1 VVADNQKLKCNII
14 LDAFAQYIPFQLLE
28 YSKNYCYLGRAIVQT
43 KKEMEKNPQN
53 SGKDEVREQLVRA
66 ARQVFARFGYKKTSL
81 EDISREARKGKS
93 TIYYYF
99 KSKDDIFKAVI
110 DTEAEIRAKTID
122 DQISVIDDPQL
133 KLKTYISVRML
144 TLKNVGNY
152 DEAIKNDLLDN
163 LYFVNSFRNNHFDAE
178 INLVK
183 DLLLEGIEKGVY
195 TIQNPELTAKT
206 IVTLLHGFEV
216 PIILKNL
223 SDEELQKSVD
233 EMLNILFF
241 GIVAKK

>member
-1 VVADNQKLKCNII
+1 
-14 LDAFAQYIPFQLLE
+14 
-28 YSKNYCYLGRAIVQT
+28 
-43 KKEMEKNPQN
+43 MEKNPQN
-53 SGKDEVREQLVRA
+53 SGKDEVREQLVQA
-66 ARQVFARFGYKKTSL
+66 ARQVFVRYGYKKTAL
-81 EDISREARKGKS
+81 DDISKEARKGKS

-110 DTEAEIRAKTID
+110 DAEAEIRAKTID
-122 DQISVIDDPQL
+122 DQISTIDDPQL
-133 KLKTYISVRML
+133 KLKTYIYVRML
-144 TLKNVGNY
+144 TLKKVGNY
-152 DEAIKNDLLDN
+152 YEAIKNDLLDN

-216 PIILKNL
+216 PLILKNL

-241 GIVAKK
+241 GIITKK

>member
-1 VVADNQKLKCNII
+1 
-14 LDAFAQYIPFQLLE
+14 
-28 YSKNYCYLGRAIVQT
+28 
-43 KKEMEKNPQN
+43 MERNPQN
-53 SGKDEVREQLVRA
+53 SGKDEVREQLVQA
-66 ARQVFARFGYKKTSL
+66 ARQVFVRYGYKKTAL
-81 EDISREARKGKS
+81 DDISKEARKGKS

-110 DTEAEIRAKTID
+110 DAEAEIRAKTID
-122 DQISVIDDPQL
+122 DQISTIDDPQQ
-133 KLKTYISVRML
+133 KLKTYIYVRML
-144 TLKNVGNY
+144 TLKKVGNY
-152 DEAIKNDLLDN
+152 YEAIKNDLLDN

-216 PIILKNL
+216 PLILKNL

-241 GIVAKK
+241 GIITKK

>member
-1 VVADNQKLKCNII
+1 
-14 LDAFAQYIPFQLLE
+14 
-28 YSKNYCYLGRAIVQT
+28 
-43 KKEMEKNPQN
+43 MEKNPQN
-53 SGKDEVREQLVRA
+53 SGKDEVREQLVQA
-66 ARQVFARFGYKKTSL
+66 ARQVFARYGYKKTAL
-81 EDISREARKGKS
+81 DDISREARKGKS

-110 DTEAEIRAKTID
+110 DAEAEIREKTID
-122 DQISVIDDPQL
+122 DQISIIEDPLL
-133 KLKTYISVRML
+133 KLKTYIYVRML
-144 TLKNVGNY
+144 TLKKVGNY
-152 DEAIKNDLLDN
+152 YEAIKNDLLDN

-183 DLLLEGIEKGVY
+183 ELLLEGIEKGVY
-195 TIQNPELTAKT
+195 TIQNSELTAKT

-241 GIVAKK
+241 GIVTKK

>member
-1 VVADNQKLKCNII
+1 
-14 LDAFAQYIPFQLLE
+14 
-28 YSKNYCYLGRAIVQT
+28 
-43 KKEMEKNPQN
+43 MERNPQN
-53 SGKDEVREQLVRA
+53 SGKDEVREQLIQA
-66 ARQVFARFGYKKTSL
+66 ARQVFVRYGYKKTAL
-81 EDISREARKGKS
+81 DDISKEARKGKS

-110 DTEAEIRAKTID
+110 DAEAEIRAKTID
-122 DQISVIDDPQL
+122 DQISTIDDPQL
-133 KLKTYISVRML
+133 KLKTYIYVRML
-144 TLKNVGNY
+144 TLKKVGNY
-152 DEAIKNDLLDN
+152 YEAIKNDLLDN

-183 DLLLEGIEKGVY
+183 GLLLEGIEKGVY

-216 PIILKNL
+216 PLILKNL

-241 GIVAKK
+241 GIVTKK